1 MYKFILPTLCL
12 SLCSFAN
19 AAQPSYSYLQAGYV
33 KSEIADIE
41 SFNLSG
47 YELRASAEIGYG
59 FFAEYKHTDTSDSL
73 DGFKLDVLQ
82 RQFSLGY
89 IHNISSRITLDYRLG
104 LGNFD
109 MTGTRD
115 NDSASADTDFYSAA
129 TNIRYQLTP
138 DLEVFGGLEAQNWD
152 GDADQKAYRLG
163 ALYDLWGFFAGIEY
177 TKYSD
182 QEVVNMSI
190 RYAF

>member
-1 MYKFILPTLCL
+1 MYKIFLPTLCL
-12 SLCSFAN
+12 SFCSFATT
-19 AAQPSYSYLQAGYV
+19 AQPSYSFLQAGFV
-33 KSEIADIE
+33 KTEIADLE
-41 SFNLSG
+41 SFNLNG

-59 FFAEYKHTDTSDSL
+59 FFAEYKHTDSSDSL
-73 DGFKLDVLQ
+73 DGFKLETLQ
-82 RQFSLGY
+82 RQFSIGY
-89 IHNISSRITLDYRLG
+89 IHNISPQMTLDYRLG

-115 NDSASADTDFYSAA
+115 NDSASADTDYFSVA
-129 TNIRYQLTP
+129 TNLRYQLTA
-138 DLEVFGGLEAQNWD
+138 DVEVFGGLEVQNWD

-163 ALYDLWGFFAGIEY
+163 AQYDLWGFLTGIEY

-182 QEVVNMSI
+182 QEIVNMSI